1 MIHKNVDRWL
11 FTNKGSVLKTGGAG
25 NLAKGQF
32 TVVSKTEATAT
43 GARVISD
50 FAGFP
55 ANKTIELRLGKF
67 GVNDRTRNSK
77 AYTSIPFTIN
87 DVVSVAVSAP
97 KTTEQKFD
105 SVLIGYDGI
114 NANTALTFEEG
125 DNTVLDIILKGAPI
139 GFYAPEAK
147 DYSGVP
153 QYMAKL
159 HFGYPEGTVLTNQE
173 IVEEAVRRANLDI
186 LPRGA
191 NKITDLIQIDVVNS
205 ETVAVAGTSYTF
217 STLNVNDAGDSN
229 ALADVKAQYST
240 YDVKATARVG
250 NVTEYTILAPTAT
263 VLPAFSQSIASYIKG
278 CANCIAGYT
287 ELKAGF
293 VYSVQMEDDGVDL
306 KATVQ
311 ALPGAIATTAIKIGQ
326 VAGVGSYTVV
336 LASKLTEAQKTTFLT
351 TNAVTSTAVFNFVGK
366 VGAECANGTAT
377 TTAWVA
383 GEACLAS
390 TATYK
395 LQLKDDDCTGSRLA
409 ELQAAYPSLTI
420 TALSGT
426 GNVGGCQSVYQ
437 AVVLTDLQ
445 CTECSPIFLQA
456 VSSVAPA
463 PYDFT
468 NWTKVEG
475 AKSPTAL
482 MGIRIT
488 ALPFILD
495 GGETLLDE
503 VPFYETSVEISVA
516 GGYIENFLLSQKNYD
531 KPFSVKRLSRKE
543 DRDHLGYGFRRLE
556 DRSKT
561 YFDGEKRHRGNL
573 FAKAVLGEESV
584 LENRKQY
591 VHYEISIDDSHKAQ
605 GNGGRVDTGINYQI
619 VAEVG
624 RHKDVED
631 FVNKIAAKAGLA
643 PVQAFGNI
651 A

>member
-32 TVVSKTEATAT
+32 TVVSKTEVVQGQ
-43 GARVISD
+43 GARVVSD

-67 GVNDRTRNSK
+67 GINDRARNGK
-77 AYTSIPFTIN
+77 AYSSIPFTIN
-87 DVVSVAVSAP
+87 DVVSIAVSAP

-105 SVLIGYDGI
+105 QVLIGYDGI
-114 NANTALTFEEG
+114 NPDTALKFEEG
-125 DNTVLDIILKGAPI
+125 DNTVLDIIIKGAPV
-139 GFYAPEAK
+139 GFYAPEVK
-147 DYSGVP
+147 DFSGVP
-153 QYMAKL
+153 QYMQKL
-159 HFGYPEGTVLTNQE
+159 HFGYPEGSVLTNQE
-173 IVEEAVRRANLDI
+173 IVEEAVRRAKLDI

-205 ETVAVAGTSYTF
+205 EAVAVAGTSYTF
-217 STLNVNDAGDSN
+217 STLKVNDVGDSN
-229 ALADVKAQYST
+229 ALADVQAQYSA
-240 YDVKATARVG
+240 YDVKVTARVG

-311 ALPGAIATTAIKIGQ
+311 ALPGALALTAIKIGQ

-336 LASKLTEAQKTTFLT
+336 VSAKLTEAQKTTFLA
-351 TNAVTSTAVFNFVGK
+351 TNAVTSTAIFNFVGK

-377 TTAWVA
+377 NTAWVT
-383 GEACLAS
+383 GEVCLAS

-395 LQLKDDDCTGSRLA
+395 LQLKDDDCTGTRLV
-409 ELQAAYPSLTI
+409 ELQAAYPSLVI
-420 TALSGT
+420 TANGV
-426 GNVGGCQSVYQ
+426 VGGCQRVYE

-445 CTECSPIFLQA
+445 CTECSPIFLQ
-456 VSSVAPA
+456 SVTSEAPA
-463 PYDFT
+463 PYGFT
-468 NWTKVEG
+468 NWTKVEPV
-475 AKSPTAL
+475 KSATAL

-495 GGETLLDE
+495 GGEFLLDE

-516 GGYIENFLLSQKNYD
+516 GGYVENFIGSQKNYD
-531 KPFSVKRLSRKE
+531 KPFAVKHLSLKE
-543 DRDHLGYGFRRLE
+543 DRDHLGYSFRRLE
-556 DRSKT
+556 EQSKT
-561 YFDGEKRHRGNL
+561 YFDGEKRHKMNN

-605 GNGGRVDTGINYQI
+605 GNGGRVDTGINYQL

-624 RHKDVED
+624 RHLDVEAL
-631 FVNKIAAKAGLA
+631 VNKIAAKAGLA

-651 A
+651 V